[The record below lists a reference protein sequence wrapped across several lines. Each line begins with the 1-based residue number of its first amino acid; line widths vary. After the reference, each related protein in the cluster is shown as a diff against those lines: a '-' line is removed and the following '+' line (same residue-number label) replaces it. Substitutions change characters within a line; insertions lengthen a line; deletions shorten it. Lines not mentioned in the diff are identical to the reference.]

1 MSGPRFFRKHL
12 FIFVVVLTCV
22 LVLAAAPAQAG
33 KAPPG
38 TTYTPY
44 FGDLHAHTAVS
55 DGTGTPAG
63 AFASARAA
71 GMDFFATIDHSMMIG
86 PQAWPETRAAADAA
100 TTSSFVGIA
109 SYELGWYYDHVNVYD
124 VATIIPKSDTPQ
136 ANHTPAIDFVDLL
149 LPYPTAIG
157 SFNHPMWHAADFD
170 GYVGWSPERDAHMD
184 MLEVYNWGDDIGDG
198 AWETWSLDSYVRCLD
213 AGWHVMPTAVSD
225 AHYVDWDTTT
235 APYEFRSVLLAPKL
249 TRAGLFAA
257 MRARRGYA
265 TMDKNLRIDF
275 KVGGMIM
282 GSSMSPAARYT
293 AAVAV
298 SDPDTLAPGDTVT
311 KLELVSDGGAVVA
324 SKTVSGHSVTWAPAV
339 SSATARYFFLRVTT
353 GDGLTA
359 WTAPVWTGR

>member
-12 FIFVVVLTCV
+12 FIFIVVVTCV

-33 KAPPG
+33 KAPPS

-71 GMDFFATIDHSMMIG
+71 GMDFFATTDHSMMIG

-275 KVGGMIM
+275 KVGGAIM
-282 GSSMSPAARYT
+282 GSSVSPAARYT